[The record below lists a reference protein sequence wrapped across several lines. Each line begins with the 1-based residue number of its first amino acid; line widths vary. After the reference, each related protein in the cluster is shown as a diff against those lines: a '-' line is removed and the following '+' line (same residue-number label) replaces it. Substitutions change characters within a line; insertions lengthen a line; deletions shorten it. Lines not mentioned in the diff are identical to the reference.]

1 MHWKR
6 ILTNTRRITYAHTTL
21 SGRAKIVQTDD
32 GTPISHAALILI
44 RMGHF
49 LRRFSVRLLASEE
62 QLIDEEELQ
71 HRKELSNAI
80 FT

>member
-1 MHWKR
+1 MR
-6 ILTNTRRITYAHTTL
+6 IFTCVQCITYAHTTL
-21 SGRAKIVQTDD
+21 SGRARIAQTDD
-32 GTPISHAALILI
+32 GTPISYAALILI

-49 LRRFSVRLLASEE
+49 LRRFNVRLLASEE
-62 QLIDEEELQ
+62 QLIDEEKLQ